1 MRLSLPL
8 FTALFSLLA
17 LPAAAAG
24 YTNLKAISSVE
35 FTDSAYVLVYFD
47 GSHGNPLSCSADNTV
62 KLTKS
67 VIDGASPGSYEP
79 LVSGVITAMAAGRQV
94 RFYVDACQ
102 AGTSQGVHFRI
113 Y

>member
-1 MRLSLPL
+1 MRLSFFL
-8 FTALFSLLA
+8 FAAFFSLMS
-17 LPAAAAG
+17 LPASAAA
-24 YTNLKAISSVE
+24 YTNLKAISSIE

-47 GSHGNPLSCSADNTV
+47 SSHGNPLGCSVDNTV
-62 KLTKS
+62 KLTKG

-79 LVSGVITAMAAGRQV
+79 MVSGVITAMAAGRQV

-102 AGTSQGVHFRI
+102 AGTSQGVHFQI